1 MANQGSPSKHPHVT
15 RIPLIGVNPEEES
28 LLSPYDRRSEVYRHL
43 AYEHAKEHPPLV
55 KQPLWTVPNALTFLR
70 LVLVPVLMVVWYTGS
85 PQAPL
90 LAAALFVVASL
101 TDWLDGW
108 IARQFEIATT
118 FGAFLDPVADK
129 VMVTTV
135 LVLLSTEP
143 PAPIS
148 QAQMAVPV
156 ILICCRE
163 VTMSALREWAASAS
177 SSAHKAVKVNSLGKW
192 KTALQMTSMSVLLF
206 CKDETGGMEGW
217 LQGLPVSITMLQLS
231 YWSWWLLWVAAA
243 LALWSLSIYFA
254 NIWAHFV
261 APQVK
266 KAQ

>member
-108 IARQFEIATT
+108 IARQVRGLVASGQLSNPAAATMQQQQRT
-118 FGAFLDPVADK
+118 SLAVQL
-129 VMVTTV
+129 
-135 LVLLSTEP
+135 LLLSSDGGCSVSKVVRSTYVATQRHVVHP
-143 PAPIS
+143 LTAHPC
-148 QAQMAVPV
+148 
-156 ILICCRE
+156 L
-163 VTMSALREWAASAS
+163 SAC
-177 SSAHKAVKVNSLGKW
+177 
-192 KTALQMTSMSVLLF
+192 LLF
-206 CKDETGGMEGW
+206 W
-217 LQGLPVSITMLQLS
+217 
-231 YWSWWLLWVAAA
+231 
-243 LALWSLSIYFA
+243 
-254 NIWAHFV
+254 
-261 APQVK
+261 
-266 KAQ
+266 